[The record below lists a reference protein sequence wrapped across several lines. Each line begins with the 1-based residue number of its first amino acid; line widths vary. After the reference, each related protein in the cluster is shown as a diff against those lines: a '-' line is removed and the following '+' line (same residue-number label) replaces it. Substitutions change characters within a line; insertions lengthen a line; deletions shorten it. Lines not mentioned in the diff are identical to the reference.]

1 MKKPTIPWLM
11 LGLTIVLGGCATDD
25 ERRMLSYY
33 KQANKNHSG
42 LQAVTP
48 GELYNFIRD
57 VAQARTTQEGSVEGR
72 AVRGVY
78 TGKDNCDHVAVIR
91 IEVRSQKPMP
101 AENYRVCGESV
112 MRTDRDTVAPS
123 YPDDAAAVTALASA
137 RHNALL
143 YGQQQTRYQDYRIET
158 RRLGV
163 GSARPCQPVSTIIT
177 YENNLVF
184 QDVTEVCN

>member
-11 LGLTIVLGGCATDD
+11 LALAAILGGCVTDD
-25 ERRMLSYY
+25 ERKMLSYY

-42 LQAVTP
+42 AQAVTP

-57 VAQARTTQEGSVEGR
+57 VARSQTTQEGSVEGR

-78 TGKDNCDHVAVIR
+78 TGHDNCEHVAVIR
-91 IEVRSQKPMP
+91 AEVRSQKPRP

-112 MRTDRDTVAPS
+112 VRTDRDTVAPS
-123 YPDDAAAVTALASA
+123 YPDDPGAVTALASA
-137 RHNALL
+137 RRNALL
-143 YGQQQTRYQDYRIET
+143 YGQQQTRYQDHKIET

-163 GSARPCQPVSTIIT
+163 GSAKPCQPVSTIIT
-177 YENNLVF
+177 HENNLVF